1 MKINIRN
8 IGESQLLDTIET
20 DSLSEL
26 KTKLAALGKSS
37 AVLSIV
43 DDDMINVIT
52 ANGEYRWMPTPAA
65 EY

>member
-8 IGESQLLDTIET
+8 IGESQLLGTIET

-26 KTKLAALGKSS
+26 KTKLTALGKSS

-43 DDDMINVIT
+43 DDDIINVIT

>member
-8 IGESQLLDTIET
+8 IGEAQLLDTIET

-26 KTKLAALGKSS
+26 KTKLAALGKNS
-37 AVLSIV
+37 AVLSLV
-43 DDDMINVIT
+43 DDDIINIIT
-52 ANGEYRWMPTPAA
+52 ANGEYHWMPTPAA

>member
-8 IGESQLLDTIET
+8 IGESQLLGAIET

-26 KTKLAALGKSS
+26 KTKLTALGKSS

-43 DDDMINVIT
+43 DDDIINVIT